1 MGKLE
6 QSKENGLAVPALHS
20 WKAFKELFKSRYVS
34 VLTLSKQV
42 KKMRNMHQQ
51 SKETVMDFRDRVDLQ
66 TYDLFESAWTAK
78 EDTEAEIKADLASR
92 EKAREIVANVLFAS
106 GLNDNIRDK
115 ACNMATK
122 DMSTEEFSN
131 VARRVEQ
138 TEKDKKL

>member
-6 QSKENGLAVPALHS
+6 QSEEKGIAVPALHS

-66 TYDLFESAWTAK
+66 TYYLFESAWT
-78 EDTEAEIKADLASR
+78 S
-92 EKAREIVANVLFAS
+92 
-106 GLNDNIRDK
+106 
-115 ACNMATK
+115 
-122 DMSTEEFSN
+122 
-131 VARRVEQ
+131 
-138 TEKDKKL
+138 

>member
-34 VLTLSKQV
+34 VLTLSEQV
-42 KKMRNMHQQ
+42 RKMREMNQQ

-66 TYDLFESAWTAK
+66 TYDLYESAWTVK
-78 EDTEAEIKADLASR
+78 EGTEAEIKADLASR
-92 EKAREIVANVLFAS
+92 EKARETVANVLFAS
-106 GLNDNIRDK
+106 CLNDSIRDK

>member
-1 MGKLE
+1 MNWVGKLE
-6 QSKENGLAVPALHS
+6 QSEEKGIAVPALHS

-122 DMSTEEFSN
+122 DMSNEEFLS
-131 VARRVEQ
+131 VAC
-138 TEKDKKL
+138 